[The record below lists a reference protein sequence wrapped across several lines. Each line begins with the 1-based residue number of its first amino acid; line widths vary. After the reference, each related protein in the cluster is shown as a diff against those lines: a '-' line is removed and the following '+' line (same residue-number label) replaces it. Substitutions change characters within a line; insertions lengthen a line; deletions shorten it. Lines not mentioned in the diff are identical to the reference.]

1 MRYDISFINLI
12 IPDKVLKDVQLVQL
26 WCNYVHYK
34 AQNVAQTIQKLIN
47 TTDSAINHTKSYI
60 K

>member
-26 WCNYVHYK
+26 WCNYPLK
-34 AQNVAQTIQKLIN
+34 
-47 TTDSAINHTKSYI
+47 SAINHTKSYI